1 MYQETNSDHTTH
13 LIMFNHSDF
22 TDKDPT
28 KLNKQQPILTVKIF
42 FCQLVETV
50 GNCIDLCKSLEQNK
64 LIKVDFLLFI

>member
-28 KLNKQQPILTVKIF
+28 KLNKQQPILTVKNIF
-42 FCQLVETV
+42 LPTCGNSWQLY
-50 GNCIDLCKSLEQNK
+50 
-64 LIKVDFLLFI
+64 

>member
-28 KLNKQQPILTVKIF
+28 KLNKQQTNTHCEKHIF
-42 FCQLVETV
+42 ANLWKQLAIVL
-50 GNCIDLCKSLEQNK
+50 IYASLWNK
-64 LIKVDFLLFI
+64 TS